1 MCWRSCWLAIARG
14 RCCTCCCT
22 VFASSS
28 YVPGRRRAAPEG
40 GCWPLGTADPGC
52 TWHQRVWIALLA
64 AAQARLRP
72 GRRTAARAIPSILNV
87 IMPTQVALPLP
98 PPWIAAHCGC
108 CYLAFRPCHPRRL
121 PSGTCKGN
129 VMPLPLAALES
140 HPPATSNLQIP
151 AVGLRHARAAG
162 LWKLCRSCED
172 RLGASFGRRRHHR
185 TDDRRIT
192 SVSRCLAT
200 GVGTPPTLRLAG
212 WGSCWR
218 LLVVHGPSGAPRG
231 HAFAAS
237 AIRPTHE
244 AVSCAGPHR
253 RRGLGR
259 HRPGPQPPA
268 RARPESYR
276 HGLASQ
282 RR

>member
-1 MCWRSCWLAIARG
+1 MAQRPLRPELAAPLG
-14 RCCTCCCT
+14 VC
-22 VFASSS
+22 SSS
-28 YVPGRRRAAPEG
+28 ELAQCAGGRAGWRLSGDVAVLAAVRYLPHRLTCQAVGPRHQKG

-52 TWHQRVWIALLA
+52 TWHQRVGIALLA

-108 CYLAFRPCHPRRL
+108 CHLAFRPCHPRRL

-185 TDDRRIT
+185 TDDLRIT
-192 SVSRCLAT
+192 GVSPCVARAFKGLSSLMFANC
-200 GVGTPPTLRLAG
+200 
-212 WGSCWR
+212 CWR
-218 LLVVHGPSGAPRG
+218 SLLAVDGGSGASRG
-231 HAFAAS
+231 HARNA
-237 AIRPTHE
+237 
-244 AVSCAGPHR
+244 
-253 RRGLGR
+253 
-259 HRPGPQPPA
+259 
-268 RARPESYR
+268 
-276 HGLASQ
+276 
-282 RR
+282 

>member
-1 MCWRSCWLAIARG
+1 MLLYGICLIVLRARPSARS
-14 RCCTCCCT
+14 T
-22 VFASSS
+22 
-28 YVPGRRRAAPEG
+28 RRG

-72 GRRTAARAIPSILNV
+72 GRRAAARAIPSILNV

-98 PPWIAAHCGC
+98 PPSIAAHCGC
-108 CYLAFRPCHPRRL
+108 CHLAFRPCHPRRL

-172 RLGASFGRRRHHR
+172 RLVASFGRRRHHR
-185 TDDRRIT
+185 TDDLRIT
-192 SVSRCLAT
+192 SVFSCVARGLKPRASFMFAGCRWWRSLAID
-200 GVGTPPTLRLAG
+200 GG
-212 WGSCWR
+212 
-218 LLVVHGPSGAPRG
+218 SGASRG
-231 HAFAAS
+231 RASPAAAS
-237 AIRPTHE
+237 FRMTACTLQGWP
-244 AVSCAGPHR
+244 ASGP
-253 RRGLGR
+253 GR
-259 HRPGPQPPA
+259 L
-268 RARPESYR
+268 
-276 HGLASQ
+276 GLALGF
-282 RR
+282 

>member
-1 MCWRSCWLAIARG
+1 MCWRSCWLAIVRG

-72 GRRTAARAIPSILNV
+72 RRRTAARAIPSILNV

-108 CYLAFRPCHPRRL
+108 CHLAFRPCHPRRL

-129 VMPLPLAALES
+129 VMPLPLAALGS
-140 HPPATSNLQIP
+140 HLPATSNLQIP
-151 AVGLRHARAAG
+151 AVPLRHARAAG

-185 TDDRRIT
+185 TDDLRIT
-192 SVSRCLAT
+192 RVFSCVARRLKARSSFMFAGGSR
-200 GVGTPPTLRLAG
+200 
-212 WGSCWR
+212 
-218 LLVVHGPSGAPRG
+218 
-231 HAFAAS
+231 
-237 AIRPTHE
+237 
-244 AVSCAGPHR
+244 
-253 RRGLGR
+253 
-259 HRPGPQPPA
+259 
-268 RARPESYR
+268 
-276 HGLASQ
+276 
-282 RR
+282 